1 MYYMVKLDRKESKHP
16 LSTYLRL
23 LILGLIALSGLLL
36 VQYSPLGSLLTDTD
50 RLGQL
55 LNNPV
60 QSFWTPL
67 IFVAV
72 YAGATTLGIPGT
84 AATIAGGAI
93 FGAFWGTI
101 LNTFGANISATL
113 SFLISRKLGRTALKN
128 LIKNDLNI
136 SDSMRGPKVFWTLLS
151 LRLFPLI
158 PFTTFNFTCGVTNLP
173 WRTYAFAT
181 AIGMLPWTI
190 LYTIFA
196 DTALD
201 ISQEFSPKILA
212 NLLISGLLII
222 TLLKLS
228 HLVKKNRS

>member
-1 MYYMVKLDRKESKHP
+1 MVKLDRKESKHP
-16 LSTYLRL
+16 LSTYLKL
-23 LILGLIALSGLLL
+23 LILGLITLSGLLL

-136 SDSMRGPKVFWTLLS
+136 SDSMHGPKVFWTLLS

>member
-1 MYYMVKLDRKESKHP
+1 MVKLDRKESKHP
-16 LSTYLRL
+16 LSTYLKL
-23 LILGLIALSGLLL
+23 LILGLITLSGLLL

-190 LYTIFA
+190 LYTVFA
-196 DTALD
+196 DTALT

-228 HLVKKNRS
+228 HSAKKNRS

>member
-1 MYYMVKLDRKESKHP
+1 
-16 LSTYLRL
+16 
-23 LILGLIALSGLLL
+23 LIALSGLLL

>member
-1 MYYMVKLDRKESKHP
+1 MVKLDRKESKHP

-136 SDSMRGPKVFWTLLS
+136 SDSMHGPKVFWTLLS
-151 LRLFPLI
+151 LRIFPLI
-158 PFTTFNFTCGVTNLP
+158 PFTTLNFTCGVTNLP

-190 LYTIFA
+190 LYTVFA
-196 DTALD
+196 DTALA

-228 HLVKKNRS
+228 HSAKKNRS

>member
-1 MYYMVKLDRKESKHP
+1 MVKLDRKESKHP
-16 LSTYLRL
+16 LSTYLKL
-23 LILGLIALSGLLL
+23 LILGLITLSGLLL

>member
-1 MYYMVKLDRKESKHP
+1 MVKLDRKESKHP

>member
-1 MYYMVKLDRKESKHP
+1 MVKLDRKESKHP
-16 LSTYLRL
+16 LSTYLKL

-36 VQYSPLGSLLTDTD
+36 VQYPPIGPLLTDTD

-158 PFTTFNFTCGVTNLP
+158 PFTTLNFTCGVTNLP

>member
-1 MYYMVKLDRKESKHP
+1 MVKLDRKESKHP

-36 VQYSPLGSLLTDTD
+36 VQHSPLGSLLTDTD

>member
-36 VQYSPLGSLLTDTD
+36 VQHSPLGSLLTDTD